1 MSESNNQANRAY
13 VQSNP
18 EDADPPYAAVACDVA
33 IQTAKPK
40 AVEVVMNLE
49 VGQEEGNRELL
60 VLCLALMIS
69 CLGIDGCTGH
79 DRDSPAH

>member
-1 MSESNNQANRAY
+1 MSETNNQANRAY

-18 EDADPPYAAVACDVA
+18 EDEDPPYAAVACDVA

-49 VGQEEGNRELL
+49 VGQAEGNRELRMAGQ
-60 VLCLALMIS
+60 C
-69 CLGIDGCTGH
+69 
-79 DRDSPAH
+79 